1 MEELYLILQS
11 LDDEIRSNPLLSALY
26 QLCILAIIAAT
37 IAVAGWVMYLMTARA
52 YQMLYAAGG
61 F

>member
-11 LDDEIRSNPLLSALY
+11 LDDEIRNQPLFETLY
-26 QLCILAIIAAT
+26 QLLILAIIAAT
-37 IAVAGWVMYLMTARA
+37 IAVAGWVMYLMTAGA